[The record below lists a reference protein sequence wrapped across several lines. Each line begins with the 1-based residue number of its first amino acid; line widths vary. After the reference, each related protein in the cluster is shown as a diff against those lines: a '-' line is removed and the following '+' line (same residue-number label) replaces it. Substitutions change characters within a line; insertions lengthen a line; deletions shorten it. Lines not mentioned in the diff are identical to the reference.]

1 MTKTSVETWMPRDEF
16 LKHSDMNIK
25 KLYKLIYIHGWLKK
39 DIIRKKGN
47 EIKDV
52 HLEKYNKW
60 LEER

>member
-16 LKHSDMNIK
+16 LKHADMNIK

-39 DIIRKKGN
+39 GIIRKKGN

-52 HLEKYNKW
+52 YLEKYNKW